1 MKIENNT
8 RIYEKNVNINID
20 SIRSFWNSKA
30 QKDSSLK
37 AVLLGA
43 DFGEN
48 SGLIRNERENNILKG
63 FIKNP
68 KTVLDIGC
76 GIGRWAYNLKSDFE
90 IYHGIDFSEEF
101 IKNATSNFED
111 YQNIKF
117 FNMSAIDINADLLLS
132 SYDLIIISGVAM
144 YINDNEIERLFH
156 YINKLSNSITT
167 IYFQESISILPYRL
181 TLKDFDSIELQSKYN
196 AIYRTSEEYEAFFAK
211 YLPNYQIGDNAT
223 GLLLD
228 KETGARK
235 ETNARYWFLR
245 RKT

>member
-1 MKIENNT
+1 MEADNDT
-8 RIYEKNVNINID
+8 RIYKKNVDID
-20 SIRSFWNSKA
+20 VDAIRSFWNKKA

-48 SGLIRNERENNILKG
+48 SGIIRNERESNILKG

-101 IKNATSNFED
+101 IKNATLNFKD
-111 YQNIKF
+111 FPNIKF
-117 FNMSAIDINADLLLS
+117 FNMSVIDIDIKSLLA
-132 SYDLIIISGVAM
+132 SYNLIIITGVAM
-144 YINDNEIERLFH
+144 YINDNEIERLF
-156 YINKLSNSITT
+156 YYLNKLSDYATT

-181 TLKDFDSIELQSKYN
+181 TLKDFNSIELQSKYN
-196 AIYRTSEEYEAFFAK
+196 AIYRTTEEYESYFSK
-211 YLPNYQIGDNAT
+211 YLVNYQIDDEKT

-228 KETGARK
+228 EETGARK

-245 RKT
+245 RII